1 MTDSLQQNEEEFFN
15 CEITDDALENLMRIG
30 DEKAASYTLFFC
42 TSLDLCPGP

>member
-1 MTDSLQQNEEEFFN
+1 MTDTLQQNEEELFN
-15 CEITDDALENLMRIG
+15 CEITDDALENLMRIA